1 MDQERQFCDGRMV
14 RSHPAPALPQTYKPE
29 KQMTKRKCKCP
40 PDSPFHW
47 RDNPRPSMFATDP
60 HLKAAATLS
69 HNQTMVVEREREK
82 GRDISNVAGLSAK
95 QTARI
100 ISIREFNIFSRA
112 GQDL

>member
-1 MDQERQFCDGRMV
+1 MV